1 MQYCSAAPPPPC
13 AMFLRSEAPP
23 AGHDRLITPNTE
35 FLMSHYGL
43 PFSGSGSIS
52 ANRWNGVL
60 PGHRLQRQNI
70 SADPPSISCLPNEKK
85 KEKEKPL
92 QGIKSA
98 ISELDPDPLMSLWNA
113 CEMDCIFQKPSICF
127 RVRLKLISTALKGF
141 ADIPDKE
148 EQPYVTLFFSH
159 RPLNLFVPHY
169 RCNLIRTHSGH

>member
-1 MQYCSAAPPPPC
+1 
-13 AMFLRSEAPP
+13 MFLRSETPP

-60 PGHRLQRQNI
+60 PGHCLQRQNI
-70 SADPPSISCLPNEKK
+70 SADPPSISCLPSEKK
-85 KEKEKPL
+85 KRKRKNTT
-92 QGIKSA
+92 GNKIGHIRAGSW
-98 ISELDPDPLMSLWNA
+98 PLMSLWNA
-113 CEMDCIFQKPSICF
+113 CEMDCIFQKPSIYF
-127 RVRLKLISTALKGF
+127 RVRLKLISTALKEF

-148 EQPYVTLFFSH
+148 EQPYVTLFCSH
-159 RPLNLFVPHY
+159 IPLNLFVPHY